1 LLFEAS
7 FPLCEETTTT
17 TSYQKEQRMKNK
29 ALSLN
34 NAETDESPT
43 VGEKITDAAGQVKQ
57 KVSDLGRTA
66 SDKIDEHRDAT
77 ASGLEKASSA
87 LHEKAESLPGGDK
100 VSGLAHATADKL
112 GSTADYVR
120 EHDVN
125 SMMADV
131 EAFVKKNPGRA
142 LLGAA
147 VVGFLVGRAFSS
159 ND

>member
-1 LLFEAS
+1 M
-7 FPLCEETTTT
+7 P
-17 TSYQKEQRMKNK
+17 NK
-29 ALSLN
+29 APSFN
-34 NAETDESPT
+34 NVGTDESPT
-43 VGEKITDAAGQVKQ
+43 AGEKITDAAGQVKQ

-66 SDKIDEHRDAT
+66 ADKIDEHRDAT
-77 ASGLEKASSA
+77 ASGIEKASSA

-112 GSTADYVR
+112 SSTAEYVR

-131 EAFVKKNPGRA
+131 EALVKKNPGRS
-142 LLGAA
+142 LLAAA
-147 VVGFLVGRAFSS
+147 VVGFLLGRAFSS